1 MKKKSWHLDRRS
13 FLRGTGLFGAGVSLG
28 LPWLECMGSEKSKA
42 KEVAKRFCTM
52 YFGFGVSLP
61 NAKGGDAKWRWFPES
76 EGANYQL
83 SHTLEP
89 IQPLR
94 DKLTVI
100 GGLSHP
106 MGRKM
111 GAHDT
116 ADTFLT
122 GAYLNNKFL
131 RNTVSADQIAA
142 MSLRDKTRFP
152 SLVLSTDGGVGEPTR
167 SSTLSYDA
175 MGRPIPA
182 LNQPLQV
189 FNRFFGSGDENLID
203 EHRLLQ
209 SKASMLDRILAD
221 AKSMRLRLGNQDKQK
236 LDEYLSSVRQ
246 IEQGVE
252 RAQKWMEIP
261 RPKLRDEERNM
272 LHLDADDKAPL
283 VYIRTMYDLVYL
295 AFRTDST
302 RVATYQI
309 TNMADGSSKA
319 GKFPQL
325 EGFKSSLH
333 SLAHDYDKP
342 GGSEALGRWDRL
354 MVEQFS
360 YFISRLASAP
370 DQGGSVLDNSVVL
383 YGSSNSNTHNNS
395 NYPLLLAGGA
405 NLGLKHGRYMR
416 LAESVPLS
424 NLLLTMLN
432 CVGVET
438 ERFADSTARLAD
450 VTRA

>member
-42 KEVAKRFCTM
+42 KGVAKRFCAM

-61 NAKGGDAKWRWFPES
+61 SAKGGDAKWRWFPKS
-76 EGANYQL
+76 EGADYQP

-94 DKLTVI
+94 DKLTVL

-142 MSLRDKTRFP
+142 MSLRDNTRFP
-152 SLVLSTDGGVGEPTR
+152 SLVISTDGGVGEPTR

-175 MGRPIPA
+175 TGRPIPA
-182 LNQPLQV
+182 LNQPLQI
-189 FNRFFGSGDENLID
+189 FNRFFGAGDEDLIA

-221 AKSMRLRLGNQDKQK
+221 AKSMRLRLGNQDQQK

-261 RPKLRDEERNM
+261 RPKLRDEERDM
-272 LHLDADDKAPL
+272 LRLDADDKAPL
-283 VYIRTMYDLVYL
+283 VFIRTMYD
-295 AFRTDST
+295 
-302 RVATYQI
+302 
-309 TNMADGSSKA
+309 
-319 GKFPQL
+319 
-325 EGFKSSLH
+325 
-333 SLAHDYDKP
+333 
-342 GGSEALGRWDRL
+342 
-354 MVEQFS
+354 
-360 YFISRLASAP
+360 
-370 DQGGSVLDNSVVL
+370 
-383 YGSSNSNTHNNS
+383 
-395 NYPLLLAGGA
+395 
-405 NLGLKHGRYMR
+405 
-416 LAESVPLS
+416 
-424 NLLLTMLN
+424 
-432 CVGVET
+432 
-438 ERFADSTARLAD
+438 
-450 VTRA
+450 

>member
-1 MKKKSWHLDRRS
+1 
-13 FLRGTGLFGAGVSLG
+13 
-28 LPWLECMGSEKSKA
+28 
-42 KEVAKRFCTM
+42 
-52 YFGFGVSLP
+52 
-61 NAKGGDAKWRWFPES
+61 
-76 EGANYQL
+76 
-83 SHTLEP
+83 
-89 IQPLR
+89 
-94 DKLTVI
+94 
-100 GGLSHP
+100 
-106 MGRKM
+106 
-111 GAHDT
+111 
-116 ADTFLT
+116 
-122 GAYLNNKFL
+122 
-131 RNTVSADQIAA
+131 
-142 MSLRDKTRFP
+142 
-152 SLVLSTDGGVGEPTR
+152 
-167 SSTLSYDA
+167 
-175 MGRPIPA
+175 
-182 LNQPLQV
+182 
-189 FNRFFGSGDENLID
+189 
-203 EHRLLQ
+203 
-209 SKASMLDRILAD
+209 
-221 AKSMRLRLGNQDKQK
+221 
-236 LDEYLSSVRQ
+236 
-246 IEQGVE
+246 
-252 RAQKWMEIP
+252 
-261 RPKLRDEERNM
+261 M

-360 YFISRLASAP
+360 YFISRLANAP

-405 NLGLKHGRYMR
+405 NLGLKHGRHMR
-416 LAESVPLS
+416 LPESVPLS

-438 ERFADSTARLAD
+438 ERFADSTDRLAD
-450 VTRA
+450 LTRA

>member
-1 MKKKSWHLDRRS
+1 
-13 FLRGTGLFGAGVSLG
+13 
-28 LPWLECMGSEKSKA
+28 
-42 KEVAKRFCTM
+42 
-52 YFGFGVSLP
+52 
-61 NAKGGDAKWRWFPES
+61 
-76 EGANYQL
+76 
-83 SHTLEP
+83 
-89 IQPLR
+89 
-94 DKLTVI
+94 
-100 GGLSHP
+100 
-106 MGRKM
+106 
-111 GAHDT
+111 
-116 ADTFLT
+116 
-122 GAYLNNKFL
+122 
-131 RNTVSADQIAA
+131 
-142 MSLRDKTRFP
+142 
-152 SLVLSTDGGVGEPTR
+152 
-167 SSTLSYDA
+167 

-221 AKSMRLRLGNQDKQK
+221 AKSMRLRLGDQDKQK

-261 RPKLRDEERNM
+261 RPKLRDEERDM

-354 MVEQFS
+354 
-360 YFISRLASAP
+360 Y
-370 DQGGSVLDNSVVL
+370 
-383 YGSSNSNTHNNS
+383 
-395 NYPLLLAGGA
+395 
-405 NLGLKHGRYMR
+405 
-416 LAESVPLS
+416 
-424 NLLLTMLN
+424 
-432 CVGVET
+432 
-438 ERFADSTARLAD
+438 
-450 VTRA
+450 

>member
-76 EGANYQL
+76 EGADYQL

-189 FNRFFGSGDENLID
+189 FNRFFGSGDENLIN

-283 VYIRTMYDLVYL
+283 VYIRTM
-295 AFRTDST
+295 
-302 RVATYQI
+302 
-309 TNMADGSSKA
+309 
-319 GKFPQL
+319 
-325 EGFKSSLH
+325 
-333 SLAHDYDKP
+333 
-342 GGSEALGRWDRL
+342 
-354 MVEQFS
+354 
-360 YFISRLASAP
+360 
-370 DQGGSVLDNSVVL
+370 
-383 YGSSNSNTHNNS
+383 
-395 NYPLLLAGGA
+395 
-405 NLGLKHGRYMR
+405 
-416 LAESVPLS
+416 
-424 NLLLTMLN
+424 
-432 CVGVET
+432 
-438 ERFADSTARLAD
+438 
-450 VTRA
+450 

>member
-1 MKKKSWHLDRRS
+1 
-13 FLRGTGLFGAGVSLG
+13 
-28 LPWLECMGSEKSKA
+28 
-42 KEVAKRFCTM
+42 
-52 YFGFGVSLP
+52 
-61 NAKGGDAKWRWFPES
+61 
-76 EGANYQL
+76 
-83 SHTLEP
+83 
-89 IQPLR
+89 
-94 DKLTVI
+94 
-100 GGLSHP
+100 
-106 MGRKM
+106 
-111 GAHDT
+111 
-116 ADTFLT
+116 
-122 GAYLNNKFL
+122 
-131 RNTVSADQIAA
+131 

-152 SLVLSTDGGVGEPTR
+152 SLVISTDGGVGEPTR

-175 MGRPIPA
+175 TGRPIPA

-189 FNRFFGSGDENLID
+189 FNRFFGAGDEDLIA

-221 AKSMRLRLGNQDKQK
+221 AKSMRLRLGNQDQQK

-261 RPKLRDEERNM
+261 RPKLRDEERDM
-272 LHLDADDKAPL
+272 LRLDADDKAPL
-283 VYIRTMYDLVYL
+283 VFIRTMYDLVYL

-360 YFISRLASAP
+360 YFISRLAKAP

-405 NLGLKHGRYMR
+405 NLGLKHGRHMR
-416 LAESVPLS
+416 LPESVPLS

-438 ERFADSTARLAD
+438 ERFADSTDRLAD
-450 VTRA
+450 LTRA